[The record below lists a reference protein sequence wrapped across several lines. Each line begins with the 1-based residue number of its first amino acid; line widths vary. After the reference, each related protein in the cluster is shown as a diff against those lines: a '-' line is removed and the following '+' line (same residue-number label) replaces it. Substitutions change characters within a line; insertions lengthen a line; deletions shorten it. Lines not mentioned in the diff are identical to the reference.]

1 GLDVRD
7 TGVGAMADA
16 YSDGLLIGDLER
28 LRIRNLGWKLMLQ
41 DHLGRVAQASGA
53 AKPRGRLLPRFEHW
67 LGKFL
72 RIVGHHAAHNAFL
85 SQNGRRESEAI
96 SAVMNVWR
104 PAARAA
110 EVDARR
116 GGFGG
121 RGGVAQPKRRFV
133 NPSSCS
139 AGYSVSHATNL
150 KISDDFM
157 NAKTGS

>member
-1 GLDVRD
+1 MNRKRS
-7 TGVGAMADA
+7 AD
-16 YSDGLLIGDLER
+16 S
-28 LRIRNLGWKLMLQ
+28 Q
-41 DHLGRVAQASGA
+41 GA
-53 AKPRGRLLPRFEHW
+53 ATQN
-67 LGKFL
+67 
-72 RIVGHHAAHNAFL
+72 AAVESARSKNRPTPTGTTHSSITIF

-157 NAKTGS
+157 NAKTGSGGGSRRAAAAFTVTPW